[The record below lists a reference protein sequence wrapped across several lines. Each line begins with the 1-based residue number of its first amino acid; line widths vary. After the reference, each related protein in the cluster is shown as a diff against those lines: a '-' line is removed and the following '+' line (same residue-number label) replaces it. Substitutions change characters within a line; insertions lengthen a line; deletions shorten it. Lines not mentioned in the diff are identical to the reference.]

1 MPLPPALAHLVA
13 ELNTAA
19 QNYDDKNTLSDDSL
33 SPYAPEARA
42 LSKAAEQLSD
52 LLKPVEEK
60 IWMFIF
66 QPSALACAN
75 IAFNCGLLA
84 PWPKSRMSAE
94 ELADLTK
101 ADEKL
106 ISMYLQRAVTTVC
119 KQFADKFH
127 HSSHHERTRT
137 VQGLL

>member
-1 MPLPPALAHLVA
+1 MPLPPALAHLVD

-19 QNYDDKNTLSDDSL
+19 HKYDDKNISNDDYL
-33 SPYAPEARA
+33 SPNTPEARA
-42 LSKAAEQLSD
+42 LCKAGEQISD

-75 IAFNCGLLA
+75 IAFDCGLLA
-84 PWPKSRMSAE
+84 SWPKPRMSAE
-94 ELADLTK
+94 ELAALTK
-101 ADEKL
+101 ADEML

-119 KQFADKFH
+119 EQFADKIH
-127 HSSHHERTRT
+127 RSSYHAGSRA
-137 VQGLL
+137 V